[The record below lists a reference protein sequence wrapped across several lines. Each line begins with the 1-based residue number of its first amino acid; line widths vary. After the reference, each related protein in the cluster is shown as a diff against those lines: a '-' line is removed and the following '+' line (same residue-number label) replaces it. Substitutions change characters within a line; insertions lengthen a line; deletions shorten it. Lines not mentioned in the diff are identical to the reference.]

1 MKTIDCLL
9 IGYYKTETSEIH
21 SKLSASSN
29 DSCSY
34 RDFNLGFVY
43 YNEKQYSLKELHNK
57 VVTDNSIIEKEIT
70 ELNTFNAGISYLGT
84 YLSKSDISFDYITSV
99 NQEIE
104 RLEKILT
111 EYEVRTVAILTT
123 LYVTP
128 DPIAKI
134 IEIIK
139 KKNNTTKIIVGGP
152 FVSNICR
159 TQDDAYIEY
168 LLKNVINADYFI
180 NSSQGEAGLKKLV
193 LAIKNEGII
202 EDIENLMYIEKDKLV
217 KNIVKEEN
225 NNLSENIV
233 DWSLFNS
240 HFKEFVNVRTAISC
254 PFSCAFC
261 GFPEHAGKYQTVNVE
276 LIEKELIQL
285 VKSNK
290 SLKSVYFIDDTFN
303 VPKDR
308 FKDILKMLIKNKFG
322 FKWHSYFRCQF
333 ADEEIIS
340 LMKESGCEGVFL
352 GIESGN
358 NEILKNMNKKS
369 TIEDYSRG
377 IKLLKDA
384 GILTFGA
391 FITGFPGETFK
402 SVFETIKFIESSG
415 LDFYRTQLW
424 FCEHITPIW
433 ERKEEFKIEG
443 EGFEWSHKTMNS
455 KVASSY
461 IEKMCTDIK
470 NVTWLPQYDF
480 DYETIFRLL
489 HNGMKIE
496 QVKSF
501 VELANE
507 NIKDKIRNKSM
518 VELTDVKFEEI
529 SKLIQSSYKDK

>member
-9 IGYYKTETSEIH
+9 IGYYKTDTSEIH
-21 SKLSASSN
+21 SQLSLSN
-29 DSCSY
+29 TDSCSY

-57 VVTDNSIIEKEIT
+57 VVAENSINEKEIS
-70 ELNTFNAGISYLGT
+70 ELNTFNAGISYLST
-84 YLSKSDISFDYITSV
+84 YLNKSDISFDYITLV

-111 EYEVRTVAILTT
+111 EYEVRTIAILTT

-128 DPIAKI
+128 DPIVKI
-134 IEIIK
+134 IDIIK
-139 KKNNTTKIIVGGP
+139 KKNNTAKIIVGGP

-168 LLKNVINADYFI
+168 LISHVIKADYFI
-180 NSSQGEAGLKKLV
+180 NSSQGETGLKKLIS
-193 LAIKNEGII
+193 AIKNNGTI
-202 EDIENLMYIEKDKLV
+202 EDIENLMYLENNKLV

-225 NNLSENIV
+225 NNLSENMV

-240 HFKEFVNVRTAISC
+240 NFKEFVNIRTAISC
-254 PFSCAFC
+254 PFACSFC

-303 VPKDR
+303 VPKER

-333 ADEEIIS
+333 ADEEVIS

-377 IKLLKDA
+377 IKLLKEA

-424 FCEHITPIW
+424 FSEHITPIYK
-433 ERKEEFKIEG
+433 RKEEFKIEG

-501 VELANE
+501 VEIANE

-518 VELTDVKFEEI
+518 VELPDAKFEEI
-529 SKLIQSSYKDK
+529 SKLIQSSYKDN

>member
-1 MKTIDCLL
+1 MD
-9 IGYYKTETSEIH
+9 TSEIH
-21 SKLSASSN
+21 SQLSLASTE
-29 DSCSY
+29 SCSY

-57 VVTDNSIIEKEIT
+57 VVTENSIIEKEIT
-70 ELNTFNAGISYLGT
+70 ELNTFNAAISYLST

-128 DPIAKI
+128 DPIVKI
-134 IEIIK
+134 IDIIK

-152 FVSNICR
+152 FFSNICR
-159 TQDDAYIEY
+159 TQDDVYIEY
-168 LLKNVINADYFI
+168 LINHVTKADYFI
-180 NSSQGEAGLKKLV
+180 NSSQGETGLTKLI
-193 LAIKNEGII
+193 LAIKNKGII
-202 EDIENLMYIEKDKLV
+202 EDVENLMYLENNKLV

-225 NNLSENIV
+225 NNLSENMV
-233 DWSLFNS
+233 DWSLFSSN
-240 HFKEFVNVRTAISC
+240 FKEFVNIRTAISC

-261 GFPEHAGKYQTVNVE
+261 GFPEHAGKYQTENVE

-290 SLKSVYFIDDTFN
+290 SLKSIYFIDDTFN

-308 FKDILKMLIKNKFG
+308 FKAILQMLIKNKFD

-358 NEILKNMNKKS
+358 NEILENMNKKS
-369 TIEDYSRG
+369 TVEDYSRG

-433 ERKEEFKIEG
+433 RRKEEFKIEG

-461 IEKMCTDIK
+461 IEKMCADIK

-480 DYETIFRLL
+480 DFETIFRLL
-489 HNGMKIE
+489 HKGMKIE

-518 VELTDVKFEEI
+518 VELPDAKFEEI
-529 SKLIQSSYKDK
+529 SKLIQSSYEDK

>member
-9 IGYYKTETSEIH
+9 IGYYKTDTSEIH
-21 SKLSASSN
+21 SQLSLSN
-29 DSCSY
+29 TDSCSY

-57 VVTDNSIIEKEIT
+57 VVAENSINEKEIS
-70 ELNTFNAGISYLGT
+70 ELNTFNAGISYLST
-84 YLSKSDISFDYITSV
+84 YLNKSDISFDYITLV

-111 EYEVRTVAILTT
+111 EYEVRTIAILTT

-128 DPIAKI
+128 DPIVKI
-134 IEIIK
+134 IDIIK
-139 KKNNTTKIIVGGP
+139 KKNNTAKIIVGGP

-168 LLKNVINADYFI
+168 LISHVIKADYFI
-180 NSSQGEAGLKKLV
+180 NSSQGETGLKKLIS
-193 LAIKNEGII
+193 AIKNNGTI
-202 EDIENLMYIEKDKLV
+202 EDIENLMYLENNKLV

-225 NNLSENIV
+225 NNLSENMV

-240 HFKEFVNVRTAISC
+240 NFKEFVNIRTAISC
-254 PFSCAFC
+254 PFACSFC

-303 VPKDR
+303 VPKER

-333 ADEEIIS
+333 ADEEVIS

-377 IKLLKDA
+377 IKLLKEA

-424 FCEHITPIW
+424 FSEHITPIYK
-433 ERKEEFKIEG
+433 RKEEFKIEG

-501 VELANE
+501 VEIANE
-507 NIKDKIRNKSM
+507 NIKEKIKNKSM
-518 VELTDVKFEEI
+518 IELSDAKFEQI
-529 SKLIQSSYKDK
+529 SEVINSSYKDN